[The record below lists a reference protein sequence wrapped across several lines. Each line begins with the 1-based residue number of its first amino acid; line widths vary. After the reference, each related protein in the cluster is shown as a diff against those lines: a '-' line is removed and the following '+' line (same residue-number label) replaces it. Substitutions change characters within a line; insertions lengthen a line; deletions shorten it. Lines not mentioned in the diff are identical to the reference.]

1 MEQFYISDSHN
12 LEAVK
17 EYLASNEYTIQN
29 DLVLTK
35 EFEIE
40 FAPEYRDFLENLK
53 KTQEYQNNLIYGK
66 DKTLG
71 IVALEI
77 VDDEMWLFKADGSI
91 EKRPHQYWVMS
102 PRPQGRGFDRLQG
115 NQHYQYIK
123 YFDNKDGYYA
133 HMKEVYNKK
142 ADVYTISNSKEAAM
156 VLNGIT
162 FYKGLQLSDLGIL
175 AFDIEGEGLTHHSG
189 SNVFLITNV
198 FKKNNE
204 IIKKHFRLDHY
215 EHAGA
220 MIDAWCKWVQEV
232 NPDIITGH
240 NINGYDL
247 PYLNHVARLYGTT
260 LPLGKDLSD
269 VLFSNRDSEYRVD
282 GTQSWSYK
290 RISIFGRQVIDGMF
304 LAVKY
309 DIGRKYESWGLKA
322 IAEKEG
328 FVSPDRQFYDA
339 SKIGENW
346 SNLEEREKIVKYG
359 VDDAMD
365 SLLIF
370 ELMIPSYFMLCKM
383 IPKPFQTLTEG
394 ASGSWLNSMLV
405 RDYLQIGNSIPKSSE
420 AVKFEGALSYGNSGI
435 YSNCLKFDAASL
447 YPSIM
452 LQYNIYSR
460 QKDPRGYA
468 LEILK
473 IMREERLMYKKLGKE
488 TGSAYY
494 KFLDNSRKVLINSM
508 YGFMGAQGLN
518 FNYPEGAAEVTR
530 KGREVLN
537 KAIIWAT
544 GKDYDYWNPKVVEE
558 EDNEEQ

>member
-1 MEQFYISDSHN
+1 MEAFYISDNHN

-40 FAPEYRDFLENLK
+40 FSPEYKEYLEHLK
-53 KTQEYQNNLIYGK
+53 QIQIYQNNLIYGK

-71 IVALEI
+71 VTALEI
-77 VDDEMWLFKADGSI
+77 VDDEIWLFKADGSI
-91 EKRPHQYWVMS
+91 EKRPHQYWVMA
-102 PRPQGRGFDRLQG
+102 PRAQGRGFDRLEG

-142 ADVYTISNSKEAAM
+142 ADAYTISNSKEAAM

-162 FYKGLQLSDLGIL
+162 FYKGLQLPDLGIL
-175 AFDIEGEGLTHHSG
+175 SFDIESEGLTHHRD

-204 IIKKHFRLDHY
+204 IIKKHFRLDNY
-215 EHAGA
+215 EHAGI
-220 MIDAWCKWVQEV
+220 MIADWCKWVQEV

-247 PYLNHVARLYGTT
+247 PYLNHVARIYGTT
-260 LPLGKDLSD
+260 LPLGRDLSD
-269 VLFSNRDSEYRVD
+269 TLFSNRDSEYRVD
-282 GTQSWSYK
+282 GSQSWSYK

-339 SKIGENW
+339 SKIGQNW
-346 SNLEEREKIVKYG
+346 DNLEEREKIVKYG
-359 VDDAMD
+359 IDDAMD

-370 ELMIPSYFMLCKM
+370 ELMVPSFFMLCKM
-383 IPKPFQTLTEG
+383 IPKPFQTLSEG
-394 ASGSWLNSMLV
+394 ASGSWLNSILV
-405 RDYLQIGNSIPKSSE
+405 RSYMQIGNSIPKSTES
-420 AVKFEGALSYGNSGI
+420 VKFEGALSYGNSGI

-452 LQYNIYSR
+452 LQYSIYSR
-460 QKDPRGYA
+460 QKDPKGYT

-544 GKDYDYWNPKVVEE
+544 GKDYDYWNPKTVEE
-558 EDNEEQ
+558 NEDETE